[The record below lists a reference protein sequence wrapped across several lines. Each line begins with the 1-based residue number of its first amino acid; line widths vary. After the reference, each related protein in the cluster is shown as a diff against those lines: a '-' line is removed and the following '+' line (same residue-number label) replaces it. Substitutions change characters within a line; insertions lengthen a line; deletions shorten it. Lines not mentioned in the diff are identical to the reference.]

1 MIINQVGD
9 DFHDDDDLNQDDDA
23 TILWSSVQGGR
34 GGRRS
39 EGLSLPRGERC
50 LS

>member
-1 MIINQVGD
+1 MIINHVGD
-9 DFHDDDDLNQDDDA
+9 DFHDDDDLDQDDDA
-23 TILWSSVQGGR
+23 TILWSSVRAGR

-39 EGLSLPRGERC
+39 EGSSLPRGERC